1 MSAATTVPV
10 TITPEAAARL
20 AKLGLQAQLE
30 QMVEHTRQT
39 VPDLTRIDIT
49 YLDPYGTGMEPG
61 IGIEAMIK
69 RPFYPEDRIEEKW
82 GRWAIEKFPPQ
93 VLEHLTFLLRFEDDH
108 AG

>member
-1 MSAATTVPV
+1 MKRACYGRKGMSAATTVPV

-49 YLDPYGTGMEPG
+49 YLDPYGTGMDPG
-61 IGIEAMIK
+61 IGIEPTNK
-69 RPFYPEDRIEEKW
+69 RPFLPENPISQKW
-82 GRWAIEKFPPQ
+82 DPWAIDKFPPQ
-93 VLEHLTFLLRFEDDH
+93 VLEH
-108 AG
+108 